1 MKSEYSNLKHLMNLT
16 LTTINDKHNSTVNK
30 IDSLSKEFLFKIKNN
45 NIYNNKSANKVKY
58 HFVFNPV
65 LPHKVKNNNSKQ
77 SLSSNLFDKIAKVY
91 NDTIVN
97 GETNN
102 KNNKSQLKDFFL
114 SANILKT
121 KHLPRSSS
129 ACMLNTSK
137 TSTTTISNNN
147 NVTNNRKGY
156 SRCSSSRS
164 PVKTK
169 MESLHNTL
177 TNNSISSPYVSNSY
191 KTKVHKHGRNNSDYI
206 SNTSIHPNNSSGN
219 YMKST
224 YNNNDIATTTFGNT
238 ISRTKSVGNMSFE
251 NSINNMNNSVSLRN
265 NLGNFKVDLERFLNN
280 NVCNNNNNRSDSS
293 QCTLLSKPRIKKL
306 YGTNFRNNSTRYDNP
321 KIKTYITNYNC
332 KGRPKKILTNIKPN
346 IKEKNKYTQL
356 SSFLSKDNDA
366 NWYENSFNKK
376 RNINTSLTNNN
387 NTSNLNETSLRYT
400 SQLKLHC
407 M

>member
-1 MKSEYSNLKHLMNLT
+1 MKSEYVNLNNLINLT
-16 LTTINDKHNSTVNK
+16 LTTINDKHNSTEKK
-30 IDSLSKEFLFKIKNN
+30 IDSLSKEFLFKIKSNN
-45 NIYNNKSANKVKY
+45 EYIHKSANKVKY

-65 LPHKVKNNNSKQ
+65 LPHKIHNTHSKQ
-77 SLSSNLFDKIAKVY
+77 SLSSNLFDKITKIY
-91 NDTIVN
+91 NETIIN

-121 KHLPRSSS
+121 KQIPRSSS

-137 TSTTTISNNN
+137 TSTTTISNNHI
-147 NVTNNRKGY
+147 TNNRNLY
-156 SRCSSSRS
+156 SHSNSSRS

-169 MESLHNTL
+169 MESLHSTL
-177 TNNSISSPYVSNSY
+177 TSNSISSPYVSHSY
-191 KTKVHKHGRNNSDYI
+191 KTKVHKHGRNNSDYM
-206 SNTSIHPNNSSGN
+206 SNNTIHHNNSSGN

-224 YNNNDIATTTFGNT
+224 YNNLDMASTTFGNT

-251 NSINNMNNSVSLRN
+251 NSINNINNSISLRN
-265 NLGNFKVDLERFLNN
+265 SLGNFKVDLERFLNN
-280 NVCNNNNNRSDSS
+280 DISNNNQHHSS
-293 QCTLLSKPRIKKL
+293 SSHCTLLSKPRIKKL
-306 YGTNFRNNSTRYDNP
+306 YGTNFRNNSIRYDGP
-321 KIKTYITNYNC
+321 KINAYITNYNC
-332 KGRPKKILTNIKPN
+332 KGRPNKIITNIKPET
-346 IKEKNKYTQL
+346 KETNKYTQL

-376 RNINTSLTNNN
+376 RNVNTSIANN
-387 NTSNLNETSLRYT
+387 SNSGLNETTLRYT